1 MDLAILLFIVDMSMK
16 YRKFRQYRS
25 VDEIRCGLLLLD
37 FKKERRLDKMTMS
50 ECEPLSDILNHL
62 I

>member
-25 VDEIRCGLLLLD
+25 VDEILSMDCNLDQQVKDLSSARIGNLIKTKGLRPLLV
-37 FKKERRLDKMTMS
+37 S
-50 ECEPLSDILNHL
+50 
-62 I
+62 